1 MEKRE
6 RREKKKLVNLL
17 ISASESGEKPP
28 WSESGSGDSFAFLE
42 QIKGNCRRASQSKQV
57 RQGLKRVSTNHTTTT
72 TMASHR
78 YCLPLSRRRR
88 RLDFEPLQVDEDGKR
103 VDRDE

>member
-1 MEKRE
+1 M
-6 RREKKKLVNLL
+6 NLL

-72 TMASHR
+72 TMAHHIVIV
-78 YCLPLSRRRR
+78 CLFPVVVSILS
-88 RLDFEPLQVDEDGKR
+88 LSK
-103 VDRDE
+103 

>member
-1 MEKRE
+1 VWKRE
-6 RREKKKLVNLL
+6 REGKKLVNLL

-72 TMASHR
+72 MASHR
-78 YCLPLSRRRR
+78 YCLPLSRR